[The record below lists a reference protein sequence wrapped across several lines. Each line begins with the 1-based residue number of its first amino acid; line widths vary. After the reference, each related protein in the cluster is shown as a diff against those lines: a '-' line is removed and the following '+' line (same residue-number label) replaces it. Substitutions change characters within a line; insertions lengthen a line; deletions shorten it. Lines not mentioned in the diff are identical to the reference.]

1 MNRFTDETVTP
12 ITKINVTPIIDVSL
26 VMVIILLVTAP
37 LLTVA
42 DLPIQLPAAHT
53 REAEDER
60 NLSITVSA
68 LGELA
73 VDEQIVTW
81 ETLQPAIRARLA
93 EPNMDGVLVVVRV
106 DSARPYSEVRRTL
119 DVARMSGAKR
129 LAIATRQKTRGEQ

>member
-1 MNRFTDETVTP
+1 MMRFTDETVSP

-68 LGELA
+68 AGEIA
-73 VDEQIVTW
+73 VDDALVTW
-81 ETLQPAIRARLA
+81 ETLTGSLRARLA
-93 EPNMDGVLVVVRV
+93 EPGMDDVLVVVRI
-106 DSARPYSEVRRTL
+106 DSARPYAEVRRTL
-119 DVARMSGAKR
+119 ELARTAGARR
-129 LAIATRQKTRGEQ
+129 LAIATRQNTRGDA